1 MTSKE
6 GNMKAVAW
14 KEDKQ
19 QSISDADVEPSEL
32 IDSSDEVTPTWQEI
46 EMRAYSIH
54 LAHGSIHG
62 NDFDDW
68 LQAERE
74 LTEERRLGSNTPR
87 NI

>member
-1 MTSKE
+1 
-6 GNMKAVAW
+6 MKAAEK

-19 QSISDADVEPSEL
+19 QSISNADVTPTEL
-32 IDSSDEVTPTWQEI
+32 IDSPDGVAPTWQEI

-54 LAHGSIHG
+54 LAHGSTHG

-68 LQAERE
+68 LQAERK

-87 NI
+87 NT

>member
-1 MTSKE
+1 
-6 GNMKAVAW
+6 MKAVEK

-19 QSISDADVEPSEL
+19 QSISNADVTPTEL
-32 IDSSDEVTPTWQEI
+32 IDSPDGVAPTWQEI

-54 LAHGSIHG
+54 MAHGSIHG

-68 LQAERE
+68 LRAERE
-74 LTEERRLGSNTPR
+74 LTEERRLGSKTPR

>member
-54 LAHGSIHG
+54 LAHGSIG
-62 NDFDDW
+62 SRQNESLLRSAASALTPQGTFD
-68 LQAERE
+68 RV
-74 LTEERRLGSNTPR
+74 
-87 NI
+87 

>member
-1 MTSKE
+1 
-6 GNMKAVAW
+6 
-14 KEDKQ
+14 
-19 QSISDADVEPSEL
+19 
-32 IDSSDEVTPTWQEI
+32 
-46 EMRAYSIH
+46 MRAYSIH

>member
-74 LTEERRLGSNTPR
+74 LTEECRLGSNTPR

>member
-6 GNMKAVAW
+6 GNMKAVER

-19 QSISDADVEPSEL
+19 QSISNADVVPSEL
-32 IDSSDEVTPTWQEI
+32 IDSPDGVAPTWQEI
-46 EMRAYSIH
+46 EMRAYKIH
-54 LAHGSIHG
+54 QAHGSIHG

-74 LTEERRLGSNTPR
+74 LTEEHSLGSKTPR
-87 NI
+87 KI

>member
-1 MTSKE
+1 MISKRR
-6 GNMKAVAW
+6 NMKAAER

-19 QSISDADVEPSEL
+19 QSISSEDVNSSEPAHPSAGL
-32 IDSSDEVTPTWQEI
+32 APTLEEI

-54 LAHGSIHG
+54 LAHGSTHG

>member
-6 GNMKAVAW
+6 GNVKAVEM

-19 QSISDADVEPSEL
+19 QSISGADVTPSEL
-32 IDSSDEVTPTWQEI
+32 IDSPDAVAPTWQEI

-54 LAHGSIHG
+54 QAHGSIHG
-62 NDFDDW
+62 DDFDDW

-74 LTEERRLGSNTPR
+74 LTEERSLDSKTPR
-87 NI
+87 TI

>member
-1 MTSKE
+1 
-6 GNMKAVAW
+6 MKAVET

-19 QSISDADVEPSEL
+19 QSISDADVKALEL
-32 IDSSDEVTPTWQEI
+32 IDSSDGVALTWQEI

-74 LTEERRLGSNTPR
+74 LTEERRLGSKTSR
-87 NI
+87 KI

>member
-6 GNMKAVAW
+6 GNMKAVER

-19 QSISDADVEPSEL
+19 QPISDADVTPSEL
-32 IDSSDEVTPTWQEI
+32 IDSPDRVAPTWQEI

-54 LAHGSIHG
+54 QAHGSIHG

-74 LTEERRLGSNTPR
+74 LTEEHSLGSKTPSK
-87 NI
+87 I

>member
-19 QSISDADVEPSEL
+19 QSISDA
-32 IDSSDEVTPTWQEI
+32 SDEVTPTWQEI